1 MYYFFTKLLFFLIF
15 VLFFSSC
22 QQLSE
27 KSTDLPEIKERGQ
40 LTAITSYSPISYFIY
55 HGEPMGYEYELLQ
68 MFEEHLGI
76 PVEIKLAKDFGEMIE
91 MLEEGEGDMI
101 AYNLTV
107 TSERRERLGFSNHLN
122 ITRQVLVQRKPDNWQ
137 RMKLHEI
144 ENELIRSP
152 IELADQ
158 TVHVRKGSAYVERLE
173 NLSREIGEDINVIEM
188 PPDVTTEELI
198 TFVAEDSIDLTVAD
212 ENIAKIQSAYYRGLD
227 IETPVSLLQQTA
239 WAVRQSSPMLLE
251 AINEW
256 LAEAQREA
264 DYYVIYNKY
273 FENPRAFRDRYAS
286 EYFPIRGDIISPYDS
301 LLKKGAENLGWDWR
315 KLAALTYRES
325 QFRPQARS
333 WAGAAGLMQLM
344 PRTARSFGADNP
356 YDPEQNIKAGV
367 RFLIWL
373 EEYWEERIEDEE
385 ERKKFIIASYNVGQ
399 GHVQDARRLAEEYDA
414 DPNVWDDNV
423 ERFMLKKSNPEYF
436 NKDIVQ
442 YGYATGLEPV
452 TYVEAIYDLYEHY
465 KKFVE

>member
-27 KSTDLPEIKERGQ
+27 KNTDLPEIKERGQ